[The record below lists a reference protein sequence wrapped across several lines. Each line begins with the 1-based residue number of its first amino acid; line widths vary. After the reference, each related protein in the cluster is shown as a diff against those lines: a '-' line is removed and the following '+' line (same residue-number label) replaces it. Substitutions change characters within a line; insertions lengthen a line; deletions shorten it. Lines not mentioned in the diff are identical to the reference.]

1 MQNIRKYRL
10 PILFSWLLLI
20 GNTFLFPLYPA
31 GDFDPLNSMTELVLE
46 NMVGLED
53 CTPGDE
59 HKDEG
64 ADPLKSG
71 LKYFTVISQTG
82 STIFI
87 QPQQPNRI
95 IPNLPIRYSA
105 PTFDLNAPPPDR
117 LI

>member
-1 MQNIRKYRL
+1 MQLVRKYRL
-10 PILFSWLLLI
+10 PILFSWLLLL
-20 GNTFLFPLYPA
+20 GNTFLFPLYAA

-53 CTPGDE
+53 FSPGDE

-71 LKYFTVISQTG
+71 LKYYSDITKSGDFLVITSQ
-82 STIFI
+82 SISAVF
-87 QPQQPNRI
+87 PQLLI
-95 IPNLPIRYSA
+95 HYLA
-105 PTFDLNAPPPDR
+105 PTFDLNAPPPDF